1 MAGKFLSNAEP
12 NHGVGC
18 PSDMLRLVALVALLS
33 TAHADTL
40 SATRSMPLVETS
52 HTVDIKIENGI
63 ATYTVRRMFK
73 NPGEVAEQV
82 ELQLG
87 LPYGAAATGLRIK
100 AKGTWYS
107 GVLMEREAAARLY
120 EEMTGIGQFKP
131 KDPAL
136 LAWMWADTLSLQ
148 VFPVMPGT
156 TSTVEYTLTAPTR
169 YAGGRYFVSYPRVAK
184 LGTEDTSSLP
194 LATPVVNV
202 HFGWGD
208 ARSKITIDGREVKRD
223 TAVRLEPPAHQDWED
238 VVEISPSASYVA
250 STLVIPSSSHTD
262 KAFASAKLS
271 IDLRHTYK
279 SDLRVQLLTPQNQ
292 IITVHDGTGSGANDL
307 RGTYALELPAGTS
320 AAGTWRLI
328 VSDHAGL
335 DTGSLD
341 RWSLT
346 IGEGKDRTIAAAT
359 DTPIFVPDAP
369 ANASEAGI
377 ATISVEP
384 PPIAMFVGRLGKVV
398 ASRAHAFSRLELDLA
413 PQLVPTPKRAQVV
426 FVIDTSYTME
436 ERGVDAQLDLVAAYA
451 THVPDAEFE
460 LVTFRRHADRA
471 FGRFVPA
478 RELSVAIAR
487 ARKAGKLALGN
498 GSNLDEGALLASRI
512 LADRVGPRRVVLATD
527 ELRRAS
533 LTTQIALAAFARLS
547 PETIVH
553 VIVPKLDDDDRANLT
568 RRDDTELAHLA
579 TTHHGIYADLGGF
592 PAKTIKELAPT
603 VLELVRPTRIE
614 DAAVTGFDLESTVL
628 HEGEGLRL
636 MRDTETVA
644 APDRVT
650 LTGRLWSDPVKR
662 DLTTSAS
669 FSIATA
675 AYVFG
680 EDQYQSLSEPE
691 QMTVAMMGRAVS
703 PVTSY
708 VAAEPGVRPSPIGLA
723 DGFGTFGTGRYGTI
737 GHGSSAGSAW
747 GRSEPDWE
755 SMFDVA
761 SCMKSQK
768 PSAPWTVDITMETTR
783 MEVVEV
789 GTATPGGMAR
799 CLVEVV
805 WAAKLDA
812 GRFDDDHESYTFSLS
827 GPPSTP

>member
-1 MAGKFLSNAEP
+1 MVRLAGCVVL
-12 NHGVGC
+12 
-18 PSDMLRLVALVALLS
+18 ALLS
-33 TAHADTL
+33 SAHADNL

-73 NPGEVAEQV
+73 NPGDVAEQV

-100 AKGTWYS
+100 AKETWFS
-107 GVLMEREAAARLY
+107 GVLMERDAAAKLY

-148 VFPVMPGT
+148 VFPVMPKT
-156 TSTVEYTLTAPTR
+156 TSTVEYTLTVPTR
-169 YAGGRYFVSYPRVAK
+169 YAGGRYFISYPRVADLHAK
-184 LGTEDTSSLP
+184 GDHESLSSSLP
-194 LATPVVNV
+194 LATPVITV

-208 ARSKITIDGREVKRD
+208 PNTKVTVDGREVRRD
-223 TAVRLEPPAHQDWED
+223 TAVRLVPPAHQDWED
-238 VVEISPSASYVA
+238 VIEVDTAASYVA
-250 STLVIPSSSHTD
+250 SKLVIPSSSHTEKD
-262 KAFASAKLS
+262 FTSAKLA

-279 SDLRVQLLTPQNQ
+279 SDLRVELLTPQNQ
-292 IITVHDGTGSGANDL
+292 RISVHDGTGSGANDI
-307 RGTYALELPAGTS
+307 RGTSTLELPPGTS
-320 AAGTWRLI
+320 AVGTWRLI

-346 IGEGKDRTIAAAT
+346 IGEGKDKTVAVAS

-369 ANASEAGI
+369 ANTSEAGI

-384 PPIAMFVGRLGKVV
+384 PPIAMLVGRLGKVV
-398 ASRAHAFSRLELDLA
+398 ASRAHSFSRLELDLA

-436 ERGVDAQLDLVAAYA
+436 DRGVDAQLDLVAAYA
-451 THVPDAEFE
+451 THVPDAEIE

-471 FGRFVPA
+471 FGRFVPV
-478 RELSVAIAR
+478 RELTAAIAG
-487 ARKAGKLALGN
+487 ARKTGKLALGN
-498 GSNLDEGALLASRI
+498 GSNLDEGAVLASHI
-512 LADRVGPRRVVLATD
+512 LADRVGPRRVVLTTD
-527 ELRRAS
+527 ELVKQS
-533 LTTQIALAAFARLS
+533 LTTEIALAAFSTLS

-553 VIVPKLDDDDRANLT
+553 VIVPRLDSDDRANLT
-568 RRDDTELAHLA
+568 RRDDAAFAHLA
-579 TTHHGIYADLGGF
+579 TNHHGIYADLGGF
-592 PAKTIKELAPT
+592 PAKTIKDLAPT

-614 DAAVTGFDLESTVL
+614 DAAITGFELESNVL
-628 HEGEGLRL
+628 HEGDGLRL

-662 DLTTSAS
+662 ELATSAQ

-680 EDQYQSLSEPE
+680 EDQYESLSEAE
-691 QMTVAMMGRAVS
+691 QMTVAMLGRAVS

-708 VAAEPGVRPSPIGLA
+708 VAAEPGVRPSPIGLVN
-723 DGFGTFGTGRYGTI
+723 GLGTFGSGRYGTI
-737 GHGSSAGSAW
+737 GHGSGAGAAW
-747 GRSEPDWE
+747 SRSEPDWN
-755 SMFDVA
+755 SMFDIA
-761 SCMKSQK
+761 SCMKSQQ

-783 MEVVEV
+783 MEVVD
-789 GTATPGGMAR
+789 ASSQTPGGMAR
-799 CLVEVV
+799 CLVEAV
-805 WAAKLDA
+805 WATKLDA
-812 GRFDDDHESYTFSLS
+812 GRFDAEHQTYTFALS
-827 GPPSTP
+827 GQPSTP